1 MIAGAGDRL
10 DTGTALALRSGDG
23 EESGRADAEED
34 SVEDCAARRG
44 VALGVSTGGVPFMEE
59 RRQGGLDSF
68 TVAPAPG

>member
-23 EESGRADAEED
+23 EEAGGTDAEED
-34 SVEDCAARRG
+34 SAEDCAAWRG
-44 VALGVSTGGVPFMEE
+44 AALGGSTGGVSFMEK
-59 RRQGGLDSF
+59 RPQGGLDSF